1 MGRNVPFSILETI
14 SATTALPS
22 KAVVSPGA
30 NNLTAISTVVF
41 MEFAPSFRSLNAYG
55 LWAERIGELS
65 VLASRRRATL
75 SISPHEVFVMCCA
88 SMSSL
93 VVSIVEIK
101 ADSASSSS
109 GT

>member
-1 MGRNVPFSILETI
+1 
-14 SATTALPS
+14 
-22 KAVVSPGA
+22 
-30 NNLTAISTVVF
+30 
-41 MEFAPSFRSLNAYG
+41 
-55 LWAERIGELS
+55 
-65 VLASRRRATL
+65 
-75 SISPHEVFVMCCA
+75 VMCCA